1 MPWQVVA
8 EARFKSRHA
17 SYTVN
22 VTFIIQP
29 LPSSCRQICNRNII
43 KTVWMSRKISQHYIK
58 RKWLNPKK
66 MFTTDNSTLIQLL
79 LWLMWN
85 HTQINQFCTHI
96 LSTCKTFFKKK
107 NYFLGR
113 VLIGSYFP
121 SWSYVLWFYPA
132 SFRHCL
138 SILIGLLNCP
148 VMKWMVWLILKMN

>member
-107 NYFLGR
+107 NLFLR
-113 VLIGSYFP
+113 QSANRKLFP
-121 SWSYVLWFYPA
+121 FLKLRLV
-132 SFRHCL
+132 
-138 SILIGLLNCP
+138 ILP
-148 VMKWMVWLILKMN
+148 SQF